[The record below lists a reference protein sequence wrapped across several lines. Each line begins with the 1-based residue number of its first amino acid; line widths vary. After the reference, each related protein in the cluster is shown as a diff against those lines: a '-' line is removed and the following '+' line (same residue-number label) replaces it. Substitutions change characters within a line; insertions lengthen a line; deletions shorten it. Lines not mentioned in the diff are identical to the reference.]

1 MMNIIV
7 LIINWLY
14 SLFFTIK
21 QDTEVVEKK
30 QPYEYKYIDKFDIV
44 KKNSALIVSL
54 PCEKPVK
61 DYKNCYVIDY
71 TPYGNV
77 VLQYDTNEQC
87 FLYYCDKKE
96 IPYKYLETVSRK
108 FVLTHQCLHNYID
121 IRDEMRS
128 KKLSVELEDLKKGE
142 QEYGVKDERLKNVF
156 ATFKKR
162 TGNNKYR
169 NNDNGLND
177 NKQKKVV
184 FKEHINKYKHVGR
197 FGDFSILE
205 KKHRDYTNNC
215 LAKKE
220 LNISFSDFKKK

>member
-1 MMNIIV
+1 MANISNIIV

-14 SLFFTIK
+14 NLFFTIK
-21 QDTEVVEKK
+21 QESEVIEKK

-44 KKNSALIVSL
+44 KISAASHAHLPSECNAKN
-54 PCEKPVK
+54 
-61 DYKNCYVIDY
+61 YKNCYVIDY

-77 VLQYDTNEQC
+77 VLQYDENEKC

-108 FVLTHQCLHNYID
+108 FVLTHQCLHIYVD

-128 KKLSVELEDLKKGE
+128 KKLSVVLEDLKEGE
-142 QEYGVKDERLKNVF
+142 KEYGVKDERLKNVF
-156 ATFKKR
+156 ATLKKR
-162 TGNNKYR
+162 TGNNEK
-169 NNDNGLND
+169 GGKEE
-177 NKQKKVV
+177 KQKNVV

-205 KKHRDYTNNC
+205 KKHRDYANNC
-215 LAKKE
+215 LEKKE
-220 LNISFSDFKKK
+220 MNISFSDFKKI